1 MARKECIKV
10 LVRTRPTANFSQDQI
25 QVDTSKNTIRIKR
38 RDVEQQSDRSAMDNR
53 RDTWRFQFDKVLHNS
68 AQEAI
73 YAEAAD
79 HIVDGVMEGIN
90 GTIMAYGQ
98 TGAGKTFT
106 MTGDTHNFAQ
116 RGIIPRAVT
125 HLFAEIENRPQ
136 HDFTVSVSFMEIYN
150 EKIFDLLD
158 DEGAATDKDFQ
169 ITEDARTHSMQVRGL
184 TSEVVAN
191 EEEALRVLFRG
202 EENRIVA
209 EHQLNKQS
217 NRSHSIFTLHVEQKA
232 RLRAEEVI
240 VSKLNLVDLAG
251 SERLKKAIG
260 EKIDEQLRKESRY
273 INKSLTYLEQVVVA
287 LTSGSRSHIPYR
299 QTKLTNVLKDS
310 LGGNCNTSL
319 IACIWGEAKHL
330 EESTS
335 TLKLAQRMMRVE
347 NQAAA
352 NVQSDDGM
360 LLRRYERQIRELKQ
374 ELMMHDALANRSG
387 VSYEEY
393 TPEECRNI
401 ALQVRRFAEASV
413 DEEEACAIDIQSVR
427 HAQECFR
434 QFKLLIQHAE
444 AQVEERLR
452 QQFQFQARDGTPASH
467 AGSSGDLSHSGR
479 SGAANDGLVGEEED
493 ERGFGL
499 GHAPPGARPKEMDL
513 PDGLAGGD
521 GDGMESKHADPS
533 SPSAS
538 HPADTG
544 AAPSDGETD
553 NIEVSSENELEEQEG
568 GAGFADGSTRKASR
582 VQQIDPSQVPANRE
596 AAFKMYTSLVA
607 VKEHEKLQQN
617 QRETKA
623 CIAQMQEKRQRLR
636 ALQAEQDDMQTKI
649 NAIRE
654 EQKAAEGKLASGDER
669 IIDEEEFILMK
680 QAKELKKEFRNVH
693 DEHAELRRAKE
704 SLSETRDHIKIGLL
718 KDFQSWYL
726 NAQRLREEKMAF
738 DDEDILDDGEQ
749 FDKLEIERVQA
760 QEPDSVAFFK
770 ATKAQRERE
779 RRRSH
784 KPTAQKRA

>member
-1 MARKECIKV
+1 M

-25 QVDTSKNTIRIKR
+25 QVDADKNTVCIKR
-38 RDVEQQSDRSAMDNR
+38 REIDHNADRSAMDNR

-68 AQEAI
+68 AQESV

-79 HIVDGVMEGIN
+79 HIVDGVIEGVN
-90 GTIMAYGQ
+90 GTVMAYGQ

-106 MTGDTHNFAQ
+106 MTGDTQNFAQ

-125 HLFAEIENRPQ
+125 HLFAEIENHPQ
-136 HDFTVSVSFMEIYN
+136 QDFTVSVSFMEIYN

-158 DEGAATDKDFQ
+158 DAGATAEKDFQ
-169 ITEDARTHSMQVRGL
+169 ITEDARTHTMQVRGL
-184 TSEVVAN
+184 TVEEVAN
-191 EEEALRVLFRG
+191 EEEALRALFRG

-217 NRSHSIFTLHVEQKA
+217 NRSHSIFTLHVEQKS

-260 EKIDEQLRKESRY
+260 EKMDEQLRKESRY

-347 NQAAA
+347 NQATA

-374 ELMMHDALANRSG
+374 ELMMHDALAKRSG

-393 TPEECRNI
+393 TPEECRSI
-401 ALQVRRFAEASV
+401 AQQVRRFVDASPEQ
-413 DEEEACAIDIQSVR
+413 EEENTIEIQSVR
-427 HAQECFR
+427 HVQECFR
-434 QFKLLIQHAE
+434 QFKLLIQSSE
-444 AQVEERLR
+444 ARVEEKLR
-452 QQFQFQARDGTPASH
+452 QQFQFQSREGQLSQAASAAH
-467 AGSSGDLSHSGR
+467 LSQSGR
-479 SGAANDGLVGEEED
+479 SGEDQDGFVGEEEGD
-493 ERGFGL
+493 HGFSL
-499 GHAPPGARPKEMDL
+499 GRAPAEARPKDMDL
-513 PDGLAGGD
+513 PGGASSPKHTNGHD
-521 GDGMESKHADPS
+521 EESKLGDTAAVLNQRSDDGASKHHTEDNGANEEDTEEPS
-533 SPSAS
+533 HDAK
-538 HPADTG
+538 HQNLVRR
-544 AAPSDGETD
+544 E
-553 NIEVSSENELEEQEG
+553 
-568 GAGFADGSTRKASR
+568 
-582 VQQIDPSQVPANRE
+582 IDPSQVPANRE
-596 AAFKMYTSLVA
+596 AAFKMYTNLVA
-607 VKEHEKLQQN
+607 TEKQGKLQQN
-617 QRETKA
+617 QRESKA
-623 CIAQMQEKRQRLR
+623 CMAQMQEKRQLLR
-636 ALQAEQDDMQTKI
+636 SLQEEQDQTQARI
-649 NAIRE
+649 DTIRE
-654 EQKAAEGKLASGDER
+654 EQKVAEGKLAADEER

-680 QAKELKKEFRNVH
+680 KAKELKKQFRAVR
-693 DEHAELRRAKE
+693 DEYDELRRTKE
-704 SLSETRDHIKIGLL
+704 GLAEDRDVIKVDLL
-718 KDFQSWYL
+718 KSFQSWFL
-726 NAQRLREEKMAF
+726 EAQRQREEKLAF

-760 QEPDSVAFFK
+760 EEPDSVAFFK

-779 RRRSH
+779 RRRQH
-784 KPTAQKRA
+784 RPAAAQKRV